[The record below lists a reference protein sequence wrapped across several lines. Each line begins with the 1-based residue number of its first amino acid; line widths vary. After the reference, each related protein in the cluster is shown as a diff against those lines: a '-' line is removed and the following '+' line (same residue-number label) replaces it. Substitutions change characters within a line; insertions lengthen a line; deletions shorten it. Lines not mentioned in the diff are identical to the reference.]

1 MKVAIFGSTGFV
13 GKYLLNTLIKNNHQV
28 YALIRNGS
36 ENKINNVSNINI
48 INGEINNNTS
58 LEQTIMNCSTVIY
71 NIGIIREF
79 PSKGISYQKL
89 HYEYAKKVIDKA
101 KAFNIKHFI
110 LMSANG
116 VKENGTGYQHTK
128 FLAEEYLKQS
138 GLNYTI
144 FRPSLIF
151 GPPKAEDQEFCT
163 QLRDTMIKLPIPA
176 PLFFSHF
183 NIFKA
188 GNFKMSPIHIENVA
202 EFFIKSIEN
211 SKHYMKTYN
220 LGGLQSY
227 NWKQIITNISLALRK
242 NKWMIPAPVEFIK
255 VVAFFFDRFK
265 FFPITRDQITMLLEG
280 NTCNSDELFKDFN
293 ITPIDF
299 SVRSLSYLIDK

>member
-1 MKVAIFGSTGFV
+1 MNIAVFGASGFV
-13 GKYLLNTLIKNNHQV
+13 GNYILDELDNNNHTSQI
-28 YALIRNGS
+28 LIRRGS
-36 ENKINNVSNINI
+36 ESKISPSEKQKI
-48 INGEINNNTS
+48 IIGDISDTNAIID
-58 LEQTIMNCSTVIY
+58 TIKDADAIIY

-79 PSKGISYQKL
+79 KNIYFDDMQHKGVERVVK
-89 HYEYAKKVIDKA
+89 EAKKM
-101 KAFNIKHFI
+101 NIKRFI

-151 GPPKAEDQEFCT
+151 GPSKAEDQEFCT

-227 NWKQIITNISLALRK
+227 NWKQIISNISLALRK
-242 NKWMIPAPVEFIK
+242 KKWMIPAPVEFIK

-299 SVRSLSYLIDK
+299 SVDSLSYLRDK